1 MKFFLLIFKNL
12 RRNPVRS
19 MLTSAGIMVLV
30 FVITLIWSILGFLDI
45 ATSEKTSNFKGIV
58 TEKWSI
64 PSQMPFAYASTLENG
79 AAREDTDVKP
89 IDSMTWQFFIGST
102 EKGKGFSLKTF
113 VFAFC
118 MEPRKLLTMMDEL
131 DSLQPG
137 PRAELNEAIQKMEM
151 NRQGIIIGQKR
162 LAALEKR
169 VGDRIKIFGTNYR
182 DLELECE
189 IVGTFPL
196 GRYDNNSCI
205 NRDYLNA
212 SLDAYKASK
221 GKPHPMANKTM
232 NLVWVKVPN
241 KETFTKVSSQ
251 IDQSP
256 MFASPPVKI
265 ETASSGVSNF
275 LAAYKDLL
283 TIFRWILAPSII
295 ATLTVVIS
303 NAISISVRERRKEMA
318 VLKVIGFQPN
328 QIMFLVLGEAILLGV
343 VAGSISSIGTYYF
356 VNRILGGIP
365 FPIAFFSS
373 FPVLDGALWW
383 GAAIGF
389 ATSFAGSILPALS
402 TRSIKV
408 VDVFSKVA

>member
-12 RRNPVRS
+12 RRNLLRS
-19 MLTSAGIMVLV
+19 MLTSAGVMVLV
-30 FVITLIWSILGFLDI
+30 FVITLIWSILGFLDV

-64 PSQMPFAYASTLENG
+64 PSQMPFAYATTLENG

-89 IDSMTWQFFIGST
+89 MDSMTWQFFIGST

-151 NRQGIIIGQKR
+151 NRQGIIVGQKR

-189 IVGTFPL
+189 IVGTLPL
-196 GRYDNNSCI
+196 GRNDNNTII

-221 GKPHPMANKTM
+221 GKPHPLANKTM

-241 KETFTKVSSQ
+241 KETFTKVSGQ
-251 IDQSP
+251 IDNSP
-256 MFASPPVKI
+256 MFATPPVKI

-318 VLKVIGFQPN
+318 ILKVIGFQPN

-343 VAGSISSIGTYYF
+343 VAGSISSIGTYFF
-356 VNRILGGIP
+356 VNRIIGGIP

-389 ATSFAGSILPALS
+389 VTSFAGSILPALS

>member
-12 RRNPVRS
+12 RRNLLRS
-19 MLTSAGIMVLV
+19 MLTSAGVMVLV
-30 FVITLIWSILGFLDI
+30 FVITLIWSILGFLDV

-64 PSQMPFAYASTLENG
+64 PSQMPFAYATTLENG

-89 IDSMTWQFFIGST
+89 MDSMTWQFFIGST

-118 MEPRKLLTMMDEL
+118 MEPKKLLTMMDEL

-151 NRQGIIIGQKR
+151 NRQGIIVGQKR

-189 IVGTFPL
+189 IVGTLPL
-196 GRYDNNSCI
+196 GRNDNNTII

-221 GKPHPMANKTM
+221 GKPHPLANKTM

-241 KETFTKVSSQ
+241 KETFTKVSGQ
-251 IDQSP
+251 IDNSP
-256 MFASPPVKI
+256 MFATPPVKI

-318 VLKVIGFQPN
+318 ILKVIGFQPN

-343 VAGSISSIGTYYF
+343 VAGSISSIGTYFF
-356 VNRILGGIP
+356 VNRIIGGIP

-389 ATSFAGSILPALS
+389 VTSFAGSILPALS

>member
-1 MKFFLLIFKNL
+1 MKFMMLIVKNL
-12 RRNPVRS
+12 RRNLIRS
-19 MLTSAGIMVLV
+19 MLTSAGVMVLV
-30 FVITLIWSILGFLDI
+30 FVITLIWSILGFLDV

-64 PSQMPFAYASTLENG
+64 PSQMPFTYASDLESG

-102 EKGKGFSLKTF
+102 EKGKMGFNSFL
-113 VFAFC
+113 FAFC
-118 MEPRKLLTMMDEL
+118 MEPKKLLTMMDEL

-137 PRAELNEAIQKMEM
+137 PKAELEMAIQEMEK
-151 NRQGIIIGQKR
+151 NRQGIIVGQKR
-162 LAALEKR
+162 LAALEKK

-182 DLELECE
+182 DIELDCE

-212 SLDAYKASK
+212 SLDAYQASK
-221 GKPHPMANKTM
+221 KKPHPLANKSM

-241 KETFTKVSSQ
+241 KDTFTKLSGQ
-251 IDQSP
+251 IDNSP
-256 MFASPPVKI
+256 KFATPPVKI

-283 TIFRWILAPSII
+283 TILRWVLAPSII
-295 ATLTVVIS
+295 ATLAVVIS

-343 VAGSISSIGTYYF
+343 VAGSISSIGTYFF
-356 VNRILGGIP
+356 VNRVLGGIP

-389 ATSFAGSILPALS
+389 ATSLAGSILPALS

>member
-1 MKFFLLIFKNL
+1 MKFMMLIFKNL
-12 RRNPVRS
+12 RRNLVRS
-19 MLTSAGIMVLV
+19 MLTSAGVMVLV
-30 FVITLIWSILGFLDI
+30 FVITLIWSILGFLDM
-45 ATSEKTSNFKGIV
+45 ATSEKSANFKGIV

-64 PSQMPFAYASTLENG
+64 PSQLPFSYANTLENG
-79 AAREDTDVKP
+79 AAREESDVKP
-89 IDSMTWQFFIGST
+89 MDSMTWQFFIGSVDKT
-102 EKGKGFSLKTF
+102 NIGFSTF
-113 VFAFC
+113 IFAFC
-118 MEPRKLLTMMDEL
+118 MEPKKLLTMMDEL

-137 PRAELNEAIQKMEM
+137 PKAELDKAIKAMEA
-151 NRQGIIIGQKR
+151 NRQGIIVGQKR
-162 LAALEKR
+162 LAAIEKK
-169 VGDRIKIFGTNYR
+169 VGDRIKVFGINYR

-189 IVGTFPL
+189 IVGTFPP
-196 GRYDNNSCI
+196 GRYDNNTCI

-221 GKPHPMANKTM
+221 GKPHPLAEKTL
-232 NLVWVKVPN
+232 NLVWVKVPT
-241 KETFTKVSSQ
+241 KDTFTKMSGQ
-251 IDQSP
+251 IDNSP
-256 MFASPPVKI
+256 MFAAPPVKI

-283 TIFRWILAPSII
+283 MILRYLLAPAII
-295 ATLTVVIS
+295 ITLTVVIS

-328 QIMFLVLGEAILLGV
+328 QIIFLVLGEAILLGV
-343 VAGSISSIGTYYF
+343 VAGAISSIGTYYF
-356 VNRILGGIP
+356 VNRVIGGIP
-365 FPIAFFSS
+365 FQIAFFSS

-389 ATSFAGSILPALS
+389 ITSFAGSILPALS

>member
-1 MKFFLLIFKNL
+1 MKFFMLIFKNL

-30 FVITLIWSILGFLDI
+30 FVITLIWSILGFLDF
-45 ATSEKTSNFKGIV
+45 ATSDKTSNFKGIV

-89 IDSMTWQFFIGST
+89 MDSMTWQFFIGST

-131 DSLQPG
+131 DSLQSG
-137 PRAELNEAIQKMEM
+137 PRAELNEAIQKMER

-169 VGDRIKIFGTNYR
+169 VGDRIKLFGTNYR

-196 GRYDNNSCI
+196 GRYDNNACI

-221 GKPHPMANKTM
+221 GKPHPLANKTM
-232 NLVWVKVPN
+232 NLVWVKVQN
-241 KETFTKVSSQ
+241 KETFTKVSGQ
-251 IDQSP
+251 IDNSP

-295 ATLTVVIS
+295 VTLTVVIS

-356 VNRILGGIP
+356 VNRIMGGIP

>member
-1 MKFFLLIFKNL
+1 MKFMMLIFKNL
-12 RRNPVRS
+12 RRNLVRS
-19 MLTSAGIMVLV
+19 MLTSAGVMVLV
-30 FVITLIWSILGFLDI
+30 FVITLIWSILGFLDM
-45 ATSEKTSNFKGIV
+45 ATSEKSANFKGIV

-64 PSQMPFAYASTLENG
+64 PSQLPFSYANTLENG
-79 AAREDTDVKP
+79 AAREESDVKP
-89 IDSMTWQFFIGST
+89 MDSMTWQFFIGSVDKT
-102 EKGKGFSLKTF
+102 NIGFSTF
-113 VFAFC
+113 IFAFC
-118 MEPRKLLTMMDEL
+118 MEPQKLLTMMDEL

-137 PRAELNEAIQKMEM
+137 PKAELDKAIKAMEA
-151 NRQGIIIGQKR
+151 NRQGIIVGQKR
-162 LAALEKR
+162 LAAIEKK
-169 VGDRIKIFGTNYR
+169 VGDRIKVFGINYR

-189 IVGTFPL
+189 IVGTFPP
-196 GRYDNNSCI
+196 GRYDNNTCI

-221 GKPHPMANKTM
+221 GKPHPLAEKTL
-232 NLVWVKVPN
+232 NLVWVKVPT
-241 KETFTKVSSQ
+241 KDSFTKMSGQ
-251 IDQSP
+251 IDNSP
-256 MFASPPVKI
+256 MFAAPPVKI

-283 TIFRWILAPSII
+283 MILRYLLAPAII
-295 ATLTVVIS
+295 ITLTVVIS

-328 QIMFLVLGEAILLGV
+328 QIIFLVLGEAILLGV
-343 VAGSISSIGTYYF
+343 VAGAISSIGTYYF
-356 VNRILGGIP
+356 VNRVIGGIP
-365 FPIAFFSS
+365 FQIAFFSS

-389 ATSFAGSILPALS
+389 ITSFAGSILPALS

>member
-1 MKFFLLIFKNL
+1 MKFLMLIVKNL
-12 RRNPVRS
+12 RRNLVRS
-19 MLTSAGIMVLV
+19 MLTSAGVMVLV

-64 PSQMPFAYASTLENG
+64 PSQMPFSYAATLENG
-79 AAREDTDVKP
+79 AAREETDVKP

-102 EKGKGFSLKTF
+102 EKDKMGFNSF

-118 MEPRKLLTMMDEL
+118 MEPKKLLTMMDEL

-137 PRAELNEAIQKMEM
+137 PKADLDKAIKAMEA
-151 NRQGIIIGQKR
+151 NRQGIIMGQKR
-162 LAALEKR
+162 LAALEKK
-169 VGDRIKIFGTNYR
+169 VGDRIKVFGTNYR
-182 DLELECE
+182 DIELECE
-189 IVGTFPL
+189 IVGTFPP
-196 GRYDNNSCI
+196 GRYDNNTCI

-212 SLDAYKASK
+212 SLEAYQTKMK
-221 GKPHPMANKTM
+221 KPHPLANKTM

-241 KETFTKVSSQ
+241 KDTFAKVSTQ
-251 IDQSP
+251 IDKSP
-256 MFASPPVKI
+256 MFATPPVKI

-283 TIFRWILAPSII
+283 TILRWVLAPSII
-295 ATLTVVIS
+295 ATLAVVIS

-328 QIMFLVLGEAILLGV
+328 QIMFLVLGEAIFLGV
-343 VAGSISSIGTYYF
+343 VAGSVSSIGTYYF
-356 VNRILGGIP
+356 VNKVLGGIP

-383 GAAIGF
+383 GAAIGLV
-389 ATSFAGSILPALS
+389 TSFAGSILPALS

>member
-1 MKFFLLIFKNL
+1 MKFLMLILKNL
-12 RRNPVRS
+12 RRNMLRS
-19 MLTSAGIMVLV
+19 ALTSAGVMVLV
-30 FVITLIWSILGFLDI
+30 FVITLIWSILGFLDTV
-45 ATSEKTSNFKGIV
+45 TSEKTSNFKGIV

-64 PSQMPFAYASTLENG
+64 PSQMPFSYADTLENG
-79 AAREDTDVKP
+79 AAREDTDIKP
-89 IDSMTWQFFIGST
+89 MDSMTWQFFIGTT

-118 MEPRKLLTMMDEL
+118 MEPKKLLTMMDEL
-131 DSLQPG
+131 DSLAPA
-137 PRAELNEAIQKMEM
+137 PKAELEKAVEAMEQ

-169 VGDRIKIFGTNYR
+169 VGDRIKIFGVNYR

-212 SLDAYKASK
+212 SLDAYKSSQ
-221 GKPHPMANKTM
+221 GKPHPLANKTM
-232 NLVWVKVPN
+232 NLVWVKVPDR
-241 KETFTKVSSQ
+241 ESFAQVSDQ
-251 IDQSP
+251 INNSP

-265 ETASSGVSNF
+265 ETASSGVANF

-283 TIFRWILAPSII
+283 TILRWALAPSII
-295 ATLTVVIS
+295 ATLAVVIS

-343 VAGSISSIGTYYF
+343 VAGSISSIGTYFF
-356 VNRILGGIP
+356 VNRVMGGIP

>member
-1 MKFFLLIFKNL
+1 MKFMTLIIKNL
-12 RRNPVRS
+12 RRNLLRS
-19 MLTSAGIMVLV
+19 VLTSAGVMVLV
-30 FVITLIWSILGFLDI
+30 FVITLIWSILGFLDV

-64 PSQMPFAYASTLENG
+64 PSQMPFSYAATLENG
-79 AAREDTDVKP
+79 AAREDSDVKP

-102 EKGKGFSLKTF
+102 EKGKMGFNSFL
-113 VFAFC
+113 FAFC
-118 MEPRKLLTMMDEL
+118 MEPKKLLTMMDEL
-131 DSLQPG
+131 DSLQPV
-137 PRAELNEAIQKMEM
+137 PRAELEKAIRAMEQ
-151 NRQGIIIGQKR
+151 NRQGIIVGQKR
-162 LAALEKR
+162 LAALEKK

-182 DLELECE
+182 DIELECE

-196 GRYDNNSCI
+196 GRKDNNSCI
-205 NRDYLNA
+205 NRDFLNA
-212 SLDAYKASK
+212 SLDAYQATMK
-221 GKPHPMANKTM
+221 KPHPLANKSM
-232 NLVWVKVPN
+232 NLVWVKVPD
-241 KETFTKVSSQ
+241 KEKFTKISGQ
-251 IDQSP
+251 IDNSP
-256 MFASPPVKI
+256 MFATPPVKI

-283 TIFRWILAPSII
+283 TILRWVLAPSII
-295 ATLTVVIS
+295 ATLAVVIS

-343 VAGSISSIGTYYF
+343 VAGSISSIGTYFF
-356 VNRILGGIP
+356 VNRVLGGIP

-408 VDVFSKVA
+408 VDVFSKVT

>member
-1 MKFFLLIFKNL
+1 MKFLMLIVKNL
-12 RRNPVRS
+12 RRNLVRS
-19 MLTSAGIMVLV
+19 MLTSAGVMVLV

-64 PSQMPFAYASTLENG
+64 PSQMPFSYADTLENG
-79 AAREDTDVKP
+79 AAREDSDVKP

-102 EKGKGFSLKTF
+102 EKDKMAFNSF
-113 VFAFC
+113 IFAFC
-118 MEPRKLLTMMDEL
+118 MEPKKLLTMMDEL

-137 PRAELNEAIQKMEM
+137 PRAELDKAIKAMEA
-151 NRQGIIIGQKR
+151 NRQGIIVGQKR
-162 LAALEKR
+162 LDALEKK
-169 VGDRIKIFGTNYR
+169 VGDRIKVFGTNYR
-182 DLELECE
+182 DIELECE
-189 IVGTFPL
+189 IVGTFPT
-196 GRYDNNSCI
+196 GRYDNNTCI

-212 SLDAYKASK
+212 SLEAYQTKMK
-221 GKPHPMANKTM
+221 KPHPLANKTM

-241 KETFTKVSSQ
+241 KDAFAKVSTQ
-251 IDQSP
+251 IDKSP
-256 MFASPPVKI
+256 MFATPPVKI

-283 TIFRWILAPSII
+283 TILRWVLAPSII
-295 ATLTVVIS
+295 ATLAVVIS

-343 VAGSISSIGTYYF
+343 VAGSVSSIGTYYF
-356 VNRILGGIP
+356 VNNVLGGIP
-365 FPIAFFSS
+365 FPIAFFAS

-389 ATSFAGSILPALS
+389 ITSFAGSILPALS

>member
-1 MKFFLLIFKNL
+1 MKFLMLILKNL
-12 RRNPVRS
+12 RRNWVRS
-19 MLTSAGIMVLV
+19 MLTSAGVMVLV
-30 FVITLIWSILGFLDI
+30 FVITLIWSILGFLDM
-45 ATSEKTSNFKGIV
+45 ATSEKSANFKGIV

-64 PSQMPFAYASTLENG
+64 PSQLPFSYASTLENG
-79 AAREDTDVKP
+79 AARVESDVKP
-89 IDSMTWQFFIGST
+89 MDSMTWQFFIGSVDKT
-102 EKGKGFSLKTF
+102 NIGFSTF
-113 VFAFC
+113 IFAFC
-118 MEPRKLLTMMDEL
+118 MEPKKLLTMMDEL

-137 PRAELNEAIQKMEM
+137 PRAELDVAIKAMEQ
-151 NRQGIIIGQKR
+151 NRQGIIVGQKR
-162 LAALEKR
+162 LAAIEKK
-169 VGDRIKIFGTNYR
+169 VGDRIKVFGINYR

-189 IVGTFPL
+189 IVGTFPP
-196 GRYDNNSCI
+196 GRYDNNTCI

-221 GKPHPMANKTM
+221 GKPHPLAEKTL
-232 NLVWVKVPN
+232 NLVWVKVPT
-241 KETFTKVSSQ
+241 KDTFTKMSGQ
-251 IDQSP
+251 IDNSP
-256 MFASPPVKI
+256 MFSAPPVKI

-283 TIFRWILAPSII
+283 WILRVLLAPAII
-295 ATLTVVIS
+295 ITLTVVIS

-328 QIMFLVLGEAILLGV
+328 QIIFLVLGEAILLGV
-343 VAGSISSIGTYYF
+343 ISGAISSIGTYF
-356 VNRILGGIP
+356 LVNRVVGGIP

-389 ATSFAGSILPALS
+389 ITAFAGSILPALS
-402 TRSIKV
+402 TRKIKV

>member
-1 MKFFLLIFKNL
+1 MMLIFKNL
-12 RRNPVRS
+12 RRNLVRS
-19 MLTSAGIMVLV
+19 MLTSAGVMVLV
-30 FVITLIWSILGFLDI
+30 FVITLIWSILGFLDM
-45 ATSEKTSNFKGIV
+45 ATSEKSANFKGIV

-64 PSQMPFAYASTLENG
+64 PSQLPFSYANTLENG
-79 AAREDTDVKP
+79 AAREESDVKP
-89 IDSMTWQFFIGST
+89 MDSMTWQFFIGSVDKT
-102 EKGKGFSLKTF
+102 NIGFSTF
-113 VFAFC
+113 IFAFC
-118 MEPRKLLTMMDEL
+118 MEPKKLLTMMDEL

-137 PRAELNEAIQKMEM
+137 PKAELDKAIKAMEA
-151 NRQGIIIGQKR
+151 NRQGIIVGQKR
-162 LAALEKR
+162 LAAIEKK
-169 VGDRIKIFGTNYR
+169 VGDRIKVFGINYR

-189 IVGTFPL
+189 IVGTFPP
-196 GRYDNNSCI
+196 GRYDNNTCI

-221 GKPHPMANKTM
+221 GKPHPLAEKTL
-232 NLVWVKVPN
+232 NLVWVKVPT
-241 KETFTKVSSQ
+241 KDSFTKMSGQ
-251 IDQSP
+251 IDNSP
-256 MFASPPVKI
+256 MFAAPPVKI

-283 TIFRWILAPSII
+283 MILRYLLAPAII
-295 ATLTVVIS
+295 ITLTVVIS

-328 QIMFLVLGEAILLGV
+328 QIIFLVLGEAILLGV
-343 VAGSISSIGTYYF
+343 VAGAISSIGTYYF
-356 VNRILGGIP
+356 VNRVIGGIP
-365 FPIAFFSS
+365 FQIAFFSS

-389 ATSFAGSILPALS
+389 ITSFAGSILPALS

>member
-1 MKFFLLIFKNL
+1 MKFMMLIIKNL
-12 RRNPVRS
+12 RRNLIRS
-19 MLTSAGIMVLV
+19 MLTSAGVMVLV
-30 FVITLIWSILGFLDI
+30 FVITLIWSILGFLDV

-64 PSQMPFAYASTLENG
+64 PSQMPFTYASDLEGG

-102 EKGKGFSLKTF
+102 EKGKMGFNSFL
-113 VFAFC
+113 FAFC
-118 MEPRKLLTMMDEL
+118 MEPKKLLTMMDEL

-137 PRAELNEAIQKMEM
+137 PKAELEKAIKEMEK
-151 NRQGIIIGQKR
+151 NRQGIIVGQKR
-162 LAALEKR
+162 LAALEKK

-182 DLELECE
+182 DIELDCE

-212 SLDAYKASK
+212 SLDAYQASK
-221 GKPHPMANKTM
+221 KKPHPLANKSM

-241 KETFTKVSSQ
+241 KDTFTKLSGQ
-251 IDQSP
+251 IDNSP
-256 MFASPPVKI
+256 KFATPPVKI

-283 TIFRWILAPSII
+283 TILRWVLAPSII
-295 ATLTVVIS
+295 ATLAVVIS

-343 VAGSISSIGTYYF
+343 VAGSISSIGTYFF
-356 VNRILGGIP
+356 VNRVLGGIP

>member
-1 MKFFLLIFKNL
+1 MKFLMLIVKNL
-12 RRNPVRS
+12 RRNLVRS
-19 MLTSAGIMVLV
+19 MLTSAGVMVLV

-64 PSQMPFAYASTLENG
+64 PSQMPFSYADTLENG
-79 AAREDTDVKP
+79 AAREESDVKP

-102 EKGKGFSLKTF
+102 EKDKMGFNSF
-113 VFAFC
+113 IFAFC
-118 MEPRKLLTMMDEL
+118 MEPKKLLTMMDEL

-137 PRAELNEAIQKMEM
+137 PRAELDKAIKAMEA
-151 NRQGIIIGQKR
+151 NRQGIIVGQKR
-162 LAALEKR
+162 LDALEKK
-169 VGDRIKIFGTNYR
+169 VGDRIKVFGTNYR
-182 DLELECE
+182 DIELECE
-189 IVGTFPL
+189 IVGTFPT
-196 GRYDNNSCI
+196 GRYDNNTCI

-212 SLDAYKASK
+212 SLEAYQTKMK
-221 GKPHPMANKTM
+221 KPHPLANKTM

-241 KETFTKVSSQ
+241 KDSFARMSTQ
-251 IDQSP
+251 IDKSP
-256 MFASPPVKI
+256 MFATPPVKI

-283 TIFRWILAPSII
+283 TILRWVLAPSII
-295 ATLTVVIS
+295 ATLAVVIS

-343 VAGSISSIGTYYF
+343 VAGSVSSIGTYYF
-356 VNRILGGIP
+356 VNNVLGGIP
-365 FPIAFFSS
+365 FPIAFFAS

-389 ATSFAGSILPALS
+389 ITSFAGSILPALS

>member
-1 MKFFLLIFKNL
+1 MLIFKNL
-12 RRNPVRS
+12 RRNLLRS
-19 MLTSAGIMVLV
+19 ILTSAGVMVLV
-30 FVITLIWSILGFLDI
+30 FVITLIWSILGFLDV

-64 PSQMPFAYASTLENG
+64 PSQMPFAYATTLENG
-79 AAREDTDVKP
+79 AAREETDVKP
-89 IDSMTWQFFIGST
+89 MDSMTWQFFIGST

-118 MEPRKLLTMMDEL
+118 MEPRKMLTMMDEL

>member
-1 MKFFLLIFKNL
+1 MKFMTLIFKNL
-12 RRNPVRS
+12 RRNLLRS
-19 MLTSAGIMVLV
+19 MLTGAGVMVLV
-30 FVITLIWSILGFLDI
+30 FVITLIWSILGFLDV

-64 PSQMPFAYASTLENG
+64 PSQMPFSYAATLENG
-79 AAREDTDVKP
+79 AAREQTDVKP

-102 EKGKGFSLKTF
+102 EKGKMGFNSFL
-113 VFAFC
+113 FAFC
-118 MEPRKLLTMMDEL
+118 MEPKKLLTMMDEL

-137 PRAELNEAIQKMEM
+137 PRAELEKAIQAMES
-151 NRQGIIIGQKR
+151 NRQGIIVGQKR
-162 LAALEKR
+162 LAALEKK

-182 DLELECE
+182 DIELECE

-212 SLDAYKASK
+212 SLDAYQANMK
-221 GKPHPMANKTM
+221 KPHPLANKSM

-241 KETFTKVSSQ
+241 KDTFTKMSGQ
-251 IDQSP
+251 IDNSP
-256 MFASPPVKI
+256 MFATPPVKI

-283 TIFRWILAPSII
+283 TILRWVLAPSII
-295 ATLTVVIS
+295 ATLAVVIS

-343 VAGSISSIGTYYF
+343 VAGSVSSIGTYLF
-356 VNRILGGIP
+356 VNKVLGGIP
-365 FPIAFFSS
+365 FQIAFFSS

-408 VDVFSKVA
+408 VDVFSKIA

>member
-1 MKFFLLIFKNL
+1 MKFMTLIIKNL
-12 RRNPVRS
+12 RRNLLRS
-19 MLTSAGIMVLV
+19 VLTSAGVMVLV
-30 FVITLIWSILGFLDI
+30 FVITLIWSILGFLDV

-64 PSQMPFAYASTLENG
+64 PSQMPFSYAATLENG
-79 AAREDTDVKP
+79 AAREDSDVKP

-102 EKGKGFSLKTF
+102 EKGKMGFNSFL
-113 VFAFC
+113 FAFC
-118 MEPRKLLTMMDEL
+118 MEPKKLLTMMDEL

-137 PRAELNEAIQKMEM
+137 PRAELEKAIHAMEQ
-151 NRQGIIIGQKR
+151 NRQGIIVGQKR
-162 LAALEKR
+162 LAALEKK

-182 DLELECE
+182 DIELECE

-205 NRDYLNA
+205 NRDFLNA
-212 SLDAYKASK
+212 SLDAYQATMK
-221 GKPHPMANKTM
+221 KPHPLANKSM
-232 NLVWVKVPN
+232 NLVWVKVPD
-241 KETFTKVSSQ
+241 KEKFTKISGQ
-251 IDQSP
+251 IDNSP
-256 MFASPPVKI
+256 MFATPPVKI

-283 TIFRWILAPSII
+283 TILRWVLAPSII
-295 ATLTVVIS
+295 ATLAVVIS

-343 VAGSISSIGTYYF
+343 VAGSISSIGTYFF

-408 VDVFSKVA
+408 VDVFSKVT

>member
-1 MKFFLLIFKNL
+1 MKFLMLIFKNL
-12 RRNPVRS
+12 RRNLVRS
-19 MLTSAGIMVLV
+19 MLTSAGVMVLV

-64 PSQMPFAYASTLENG
+64 PSQMPFSYASTLENG
-79 AAREDTDVKP
+79 AAREATDVKP
-89 IDSMTWQFFIGST
+89 IDSMTWQFFFGST
-102 EKGKGFSLKTF
+102 DKGKMGFNSFLL
-113 VFAFC
+113 AFC

-137 PRAELNEAIQKMEM
+137 PKAQLEKVIQAMEQ

-162 LAALEKR
+162 LAALEKK
-169 VGDRIKIFGTNYR
+169 VGDRIKVFGTNYR
-182 DLELECE
+182 DIELECE
-189 IVGTFPL
+189 IVGTLPL
-196 GRYDNNSCI
+196 GRYDNNSFL

-212 SLDAYKASK
+212 SLEAYQASK
-221 GKPHPMANKTM
+221 KKPHPLANKSM

-241 KETFTKVSSQ
+241 KDTFTKVSGQ
-251 IDQSP
+251 IDNSP
-256 MFASPPVKI
+256 MFATPPVKI

-283 TIFRWILAPSII
+283 TILRWVLAPSII
-295 ATLTVVIS
+295 ATLAVVIS

-328 QIMFLVLGEAILLGV
+328 QIMFLVLGEAIFLGV
-343 VAGSISSIGTYYF
+343 VAGSISSIGTYFF
-356 VNRILGGIP
+356 VNRVLGGIP

-389 ATSFAGSILPALS
+389 ATSLAGSILPALS

>member
-1 MKFFLLIFKNL
+1 MKFLMLIVKNL
-12 RRNPVRS
+12 RRNLVRS
-19 MLTSAGIMVLV
+19 MLTSAGVMVLV

-64 PSQMPFAYASTLENG
+64 PSQMPFSYAATLENG
-79 AAREDTDVKP
+79 AAREESDVKP
-89 IDSMTWQFFIGST
+89 IDSMTWQFFIGSN
-102 EKGKGFSLKTF
+102 EKDKMAFNSF
-113 VFAFC
+113 IFAFC
-118 MEPRKLLTMMDEL
+118 MEPKKLLTMMDEL

-137 PRAELNEAIQKMEM
+137 PKAELDKAIKAMEA
-151 NRQGIIIGQKR
+151 NRQGIIMGQKR
-162 LAALEKR
+162 LAALEKK

-182 DLELECE
+182 DIELECE
-189 IVGTFPL
+189 IVGTFPP
-196 GRYDNNSCI
+196 GRYDNNTCI

-212 SLDAYKASK
+212 SLEAYQTKMK
-221 GKPHPMANKTM
+221 KPHPLANKTM

-241 KETFTKVSSQ
+241 KDTFAKVSTQ
-251 IDQSP
+251 IDKSP
-256 MFASPPVKI
+256 MFATPPVKI

-283 TIFRWILAPSII
+283 TILRWVLAPSII
-295 ATLTVVIS
+295 ATLAVVIS

-328 QIMFLVLGEAILLGV
+328 QIMFLVLGEAIFLGV

-356 VNRILGGIP
+356 VNKVLGGIP

-383 GAAIGF
+383 GAAIGLV
-389 ATSFAGSILPALS
+389 TSFAGSILPALS

>member
-1 MKFFLLIFKNL
+1 MKFLMLIVKNL
-12 RRNPVRS
+12 RRNLVRS
-19 MLTSAGIMVLV
+19 MLTSAGVMVLV

-64 PSQMPFAYASTLENG
+64 PSQMPFAYAATLENG
-79 AAREDTDVKP
+79 AAREDSDVKP

-102 EKGKGFSLKTF
+102 EKGKMGFNSF
-113 VFAFC
+113 IFAFC
-118 MEPRKLLTMMDEL
+118 MEPKKLLTMMDEL
-131 DSLQPG
+131 DSLQTG
-137 PRAELNEAIQKMEM
+137 PRAELDKAIQAMEA
-151 NRQGIIIGQKR
+151 NRQGIIVGQKR
-162 LAALEKR
+162 LAALEKK

-182 DLELECE
+182 DIELECE

-196 GRYDNNSCI
+196 GRYDNNTCI

-212 SLDAYKASK
+212 SLEAYQTKMK
-221 GKPHPMANKTM
+221 KPHPLANKSM
-232 NLVWVKVPN
+232 NIVWVKVPN
-241 KETFTKVSSQ
+241 KDTFTRVSSQ
-251 IDQSP
+251 IDKSP
-256 MFASPPVKI
+256 MFATPPVKI

-283 TIFRWILAPSII
+283 TILRWVLAPSII
-295 ATLTVVIS
+295 ATLAVVIS

-328 QIMFLVLGEAILLGV
+328 QIMFLVLGEAIFLGV
-343 VAGSISSIGTYYF
+343 VAGSVSSIGTYFF
-356 VNRILGGIP
+356 VNKVLGGIP

>member
-1 MKFFLLIFKNL
+1 MKFLMLIVKNL
-12 RRNPVRS
+12 RRNLIRS
-19 MLTSAGIMVLV
+19 MLTSAGVMVLV
-30 FVITLIWSILGFLDI
+30 FVITLIWSILGFLDV

-64 PSQMPFAYASTLENG
+64 PSQMPFSYAATLENG
-79 AAREDTDVKP
+79 AAREDSDVKP

-102 EKGKGFSLKTF
+102 EKDKMAFNSF
-113 VFAFC
+113 IFAFC
-118 MEPRKLLTMMDEL
+118 MEPKKLLTMMDEL
-131 DSLQPG
+131 DSLQPA
-137 PRAELNEAIQKMEM
+137 PRAELDKAIKAMEG
-151 NRQGIIIGQKR
+151 NRQGIIVGQKR
-162 LAALEKR
+162 LAALEKK
-169 VGDRIKIFGTNYR
+169 VGDRIKVFGTNYR
-182 DLELECE
+182 DIELECE
-189 IVGTFPL
+189 IVGTFPA
-196 GRYDNNSCI
+196 GRYDNNTCI

-212 SLDAYKASK
+212 SLEAYQTKMK
-221 GKPHPMANKTM
+221 KPHPLANKTM

-241 KETFTKVSSQ
+241 KDTFAKVSTQ
-251 IDQSP
+251 IDKSP
-256 MFASPPVKI
+256 MFTTPPVKI

-283 TIFRWILAPSII
+283 TILRWVLAPSII
-295 ATLTVVIS
+295 ATLAVVIS

-328 QIMFLVLGEAILLGV
+328 QIMFLVLGEAIFLGV
-343 VAGSISSIGTYYF
+343 VAGSVSSIGTYYF
-356 VNRILGGIP
+356 VNKVLGGIP
-365 FPIAFFSS
+365 FPIAFFAS

-389 ATSFAGSILPALS
+389 VTSFAGSILPALS